1 MILSTTKELRLHI
14 PSNAIDEISSLQGI
28 LDNSEKDF
36 LRDKLGDSLYNRLCE
51 YYQTISPDDFFMA
64 VSNGEHNQQPWMQL
78 LLMAQRMVTY
88 DAMSRFA
95 YTQALSINGAG
106 INMASS
112 DDYGTA
118 SKDLL
123 DKSVQGYKREA
134 MVSLNQMLVMLEGWA
149 RKMETPAPIADAGT
163 TEPLPKEPEDEQ
175 HKAIEEIS
183 VLWQESQYYY
193 LHHDLLIATCA
204 DLQQY
209 LDIYESR
216 EKFIRLLPDLHFIQ
230 DEYISEAIGEDTV
243 QRLLHT
249 TDPNDKPLLR
259 KVRRLM
265 VAHLEERTTIL
276 TIDKARRAAAHNEAI
291 ALRTSVLRLME
302 MRKAVDAVNNTPTDK
317 PSTNTTDSTSKGY
330 ENNQPDSKIFVSPL
344 LYYTDYTD
352 YYVIK
357 KQQTTLMTLIVRD
370 IRAIRC

>member
-14 PSNAIDEISSLQGI
+14 PSNAIDEISSLQGT

-36 LRDKLGDSLYNRLCE
+36 LRDKLGDSLYDQLCE
-51 YYQTISPDDFFMA
+51 YYQSISPDEFYLS
-64 VSNGEHNQQPWMQL
+64 VTNGEHTHQPWQQL
-78 LLMAQRMVTY
+78 LLMAQRMVVY

-95 YTQALSINGAG
+95 YTQALSINGTG
-106 INMASS
+106 INVASS
-112 DDYGTA
+112 EDYGAA

-123 DKSVQGYKREA
+123 DKGVQGYKREA

-149 RKMETPAPIADAGT
+149 KNCVKEQSSDVQKTAESVPNTDNSV
-163 TEPLPKEPEDEQ
+163 PKTDESVQ
-175 HKAIEEIS
+175 TGEIEEI
-183 VLWQESQYYY
+183 VKLWQESQYYY
-193 LHHDLLIATCA
+193 AHHDLLIATCA

-249 TDPNDKPLLR
+249 DDPADKPLLR

-302 MRKAVDAVNNTPTDK
+302 MRKAVDAANNTPDK
-317 PSTNTTDSTSKGY
+317 PSINTTDSTSKGY

-344 LYYTDYTD
+344 LY
-352 YYVIK
+352 
-357 KQQTTLMTLIVRD
+357 
-370 IRAIRC
+370 

>member
-51 YYQTISPDDFFMA
+51 YYQTISPDDFYMA
-64 VSNGEHNQQPWMQL
+64 VSNGEHSKQPWMQL

-149 RKMETPAPIADAGT
+149 RKMETPAPIADADT
-163 TEPLPKEPEDEQ
+163 TEPSPTEPEGEPSTTEPEDEQ

-243 QRLLHT
+243 QHLLHT
-249 TDPNDKPLLR
+249 EDPNDKPLLR

-291 ALRTSVLRLME
+291 SLRASVLRLME
-302 MRKAVDAVNNTPTDK
+302 MRKAVDAANNTPTDK
-317 PSTNTTDSTSKGY
+317 PSTNTADSTSKGY

-344 LYYTDYTD
+344 LY
-352 YYVIK
+352 
-357 KQQTTLMTLIVRD
+357 
-370 IRAIRC
+370 

>member
-1 MILSTTKELRLHI
+1 MILSTINELRLHI
-14 PSNAIDEISSLQGI
+14 PSNAIDEISYLQGI

-51 YYQTISPDDFFMA
+51 YYQTVSPDDFYMA
-64 VSNGEHNQQPWMQL
+64 VSNGEHTQQPWMQL

-95 YTQALSINGAG
+95 YTQALSINGTG
-106 INMASS
+106 INVASS

-123 DKSVQGYKREA
+123 DKGVQGYKREA

-149 RKMETPAPIADAGT
+149 KDCVKKTAKSVPNTDNSV
-163 TEPLPKEPEDEQ
+163 PKTDESVQ
-175 HKAIEEIS
+175 TSEIEEITN
-183 VLWQESQYYY
+183 LWKESTYYY

-243 QRLLHT
+243 QRLLH
-249 TDPNDKPLLR
+249 NDKPLLR

-302 MRKAVDAVNNTPTDK
+302 MRKAADAANNPPDK
-317 PSTNTTDSTSKGY
+317 PSTNATDSTSKGY

-344 LYYTDYTD
+344 LY
-352 YYVIK
+352 
-357 KQQTTLMTLIVRD
+357 
-370 IRAIRC
+370 

>member
-14 PSNAIDEISSLQGI
+14 PSNAIDEISSLQGT
-28 LDNSEKDF
+28 LDNSEKDC

-51 YYQTISPDDFFMA
+51 YYQTVSPDDFYMA
-64 VSNGEHNQQPWMQL
+64 VSNGEHTQQPWMQL
-78 LLMAQRMVTY
+78 LLMAQRMVVY

-95 YTQALSINGAG
+95 YTQALSINGTG
-106 INMASS
+106 INVASS
-112 DDYGTA
+112 EDYGAA

-123 DKSVQGYKREA
+123 DKGVQGYKREA

-149 RKMETPAPIADAGT
+149 KKMATPAPIADADSTEPPT
-163 TEPLPKEPEDEQ
+163 TEPKDEE

-183 VLWQESQYYY
+183 LLWQESQYYY

-204 DLQQY
+204 DLQHY

-249 TDPNDKPLLR
+249 DAPADKPLLR

-302 MRKAVDAVNNTPTDK
+302 MRKAVDAANNIPDK
-317 PSTNTTDSTSKGY
+317 SSTNTTDSTSKGY

-344 LYYTDYTD
+344 LY
-352 YYVIK
+352 
-357 KQQTTLMTLIVRD
+357 
-370 IRAIRC
+370 

>member
-51 YYQTISPDDFFMA
+51 YYQTISPDDFYMA
-64 VSNGEHNQQPWMQL
+64 VSNGEHSQQPWMQL

-149 RKMETPAPIADAGT
+149 RKMETPAPIADADT
-163 TEPLPKEPEDEQ
+163 TEPSPAEPDAEQSPTESEDEQ

-243 QRLLHT
+243 QHLLHT
-249 TDPNDKPLLR
+249 EDPNDKPLLR

-291 ALRTSVLRLME
+291 SLRTSVLRLME
-302 MRKAVDAVNNTPTDK
+302 MRKAVDAANNMPTDK
-317 PSTNTTDSTSKGY
+317 PSTNTTDSTGKGY

-344 LYYTDYTD
+344 LY
-352 YYVIK
+352 
-357 KQQTTLMTLIVRD
+357 
-370 IRAIRC
+370 

>member
-64 VSNGEHNQQPWMQL
+64 VSNGEHSRQPWMQL

-149 RKMETPAPIADAGT
+149 RKMDTPAPIAVADT
-163 TEPLPKEPEDEQ
+163 TEPLPTEPEGETSPTEPEDEQ

-183 VLWQESQYYY
+183 ILWQESQYYY

-249 TDPNDKPLLR
+249 TDPNDKLLLR

-302 MRKAVDAVNNTPTDK
+302 MRKAVDAANNTPTDK

-344 LYYTDYTD
+344 LY
-352 YYVIK
+352 
-357 KQQTTLMTLIVRD
+357 
-370 IRAIRC
+370 

>member
-14 PSNAIDEISSLQGI
+14 PSNAIDEISSLQGT

-36 LRDKLGDSLYNRLCE
+36 LRDKLGDSLYDQLSE
-51 YYQTISPDDFFMA
+51 YYQSISPDEFYLS
-64 VSNGEHNQQPWMQL
+64 VTNGEHTHQPWQQL
-78 LLMAQRMVTY
+78 LLIAQRMVVY

-95 YTQALSINGAG
+95 YTQALSINGTG
-106 INMASS
+106 INVASS
-112 DDYGTA
+112 EDYGAA

-123 DKSVQGYKREA
+123 DKGVQGYKREA
-134 MVSLNQMLVMLEGWA
+134 MVSLNQMLMMLEGWA
-149 RKMETPAPIADAGT
+149 RKMATPAAIAGADSTEPPT
-163 TEPLPKEPEDEQ
+163 TEPKDEE
-175 HKAIEEIS
+175 HKTIEEIS
-183 VLWQESQYYY
+183 LLWQESQYYY

-204 DLQQY
+204 DLQHY

-249 TDPNDKPLLR
+249 NDPADQPLLR

-291 ALRTSVLRLME
+291 SLRSSVLRLME
-302 MRKAVDAVNNTPTDK
+302 MRKAAAAANNTPDK

-344 LYYTDYTD
+344 LY
-352 YYVIK
+352 
-357 KQQTTLMTLIVRD
+357 
-370 IRAIRC
+370 

>member
-64 VSNGEHNQQPWMQL
+64 VSNGEHSQQPWMQL

-149 RKMETPAPIADAGT
+149 RKMEIPAPIADTDT
-163 TEPLPKEPEDEQ
+163 TEPLPIDTEGEPSPTEPEDEQ

-243 QRLLHT
+243 QHLLHT
-249 TDPNDKPLLR
+249 TDPNDRPLLR

-276 TIDKARRAAAHNEAI
+276 TIDKARRAAAHNESI
-291 ALRTSVLRLME
+291 SLRTSVLRLME
-302 MRKAVDAVNNTPTDK
+302 MRKAVDAANNTPTDK
-317 PSTNTTDSTSKGY
+317 PSTNTTDSTAKGY

-344 LYYTDYTD
+344 LY
-352 YYVIK
+352 
-357 KQQTTLMTLIVRD
+357 
-370 IRAIRC
+370 

>member
-1 MILSTTKELRLHI
+1 MILSTIKELRLHI

-36 LRDKLGDSLYNRLCE
+36 LRDKLGDSLYHRLCE
-51 YYQTISPDDFFMA
+51 YYQTVSPDDFYMA
-64 VSNGEHNQQPWMQL
+64 VSNGEHTQQPWMQL

-95 YTQALSINGAG
+95 YTQALSINGTG
-106 INMASS
+106 INVASS

-123 DKSVQGYKREA
+123 DKGVQGYKREA

-149 RKMETPAPIADAGT
+149 RKMATPAAIAEADSTDQPT
-163 TEPLPKEPEDEQ
+163 TEPKDEQ

-183 VLWQESQYYY
+183 LLWQESQYYY
-193 LHHDLLIATCA
+193 AHHDLLISTCA

-209 LDIYESR
+209 LDIYENR

-249 TDPNDKPLLR
+249 DNPNDKPLLR

-276 TIDKARRAAAHNEAI
+276 TIDKARRVAAHNEAI
-291 ALRTSVLRLME
+291 ALRSSVLRLME
-302 MRKAVDAVNNTPTDK
+302 MRKAADAANTTPDN

-344 LYYTDYTD
+344 LY
-352 YYVIK
+352 
-357 KQQTTLMTLIVRD
+357 
-370 IRAIRC
+370 

>member
-51 YYQTISPDDFFMA
+51 YYQTVSPDDFYMA
-64 VSNGEHNQQPWMQL
+64 VSNGEHTQQPWMQL

-95 YTQALSINGAG
+95 YTQALSINGTG
-106 INMASS
+106 INVASS

-123 DKSVQGYKREA
+123 DKGVQGYKREA

-149 RKMETPAPIADAGT
+149 RKMATPAAIADADSTDTPT
-163 TEPLPKEPEDEQ
+163 TEPKDEE

-183 VLWQESQYYY
+183 LLWQESQYYY

-249 TDPNDKPLLR
+249 DDPADKSLLR

-291 ALRTSVLRLME
+291 SLRSSVLRLME
-302 MRKAVDAVNNTPTDK
+302 MRKAAPAANKTPDK

-330 ENNQPDSKIFVSPL
+330 ENNQPNSKIFVSPL
-344 LYYTDYTD
+344 LY
-352 YYVIK
+352 
-357 KQQTTLMTLIVRD
+357 
-370 IRAIRC
+370 

>member
-64 VSNGEHNQQPWMQL
+64 VSNGEHSQQPWMQL

-163 TEPLPKEPEDEQ
+163 TEQLPTEPEGKTSPTEPEDEQ

-317 PSTNTTDSTSKGY
+317 PSTNTTDSTGKGY

-344 LYYTDYTD
+344 LY
-352 YYVIK
+352 
-357 KQQTTLMTLIVRD
+357 
-370 IRAIRC
+370 

>member
-1 MILSTTKELRLHI
+1 MILSTIKELRLHI
-14 PSNAIDEISSLQGI
+14 PSNAIDEINSLQGI

-51 YYQTISPDDFFMA
+51 YYQTVSPDDFYMA
-64 VSNGEHNQQPWMQL
+64 VSNGEHAQQPWMQL

-95 YTQALSINGAG
+95 YTQALSINGTG
-106 INMASS
+106 INVASS

-123 DKSVQGYKREA
+123 DKGVQGYKREA

-149 RKMETPAPIADAGT
+149 RKMATPAAIAEADST
-163 TEPLPKEPEDEQ
+163 DPPPTEPKDEQ
-175 HKAIEEIS
+175 HKTIEEIS
-183 VLWQESQYYY
+183 LLWQESQYYY
-193 LHHDLLIATCA
+193 AHHDLLISTCA

-209 LDIYESR
+209 LDIYENR

-249 TDPNDKPLLR
+249 DNPNDKPLLR

-276 TIDKARRAAAHNEAI
+276 TIDKARRVAAHNEAI
-291 ALRTSVLRLME
+291 ALRSSVLRLME
-302 MRKAVDAVNNTPTDK
+302 MRKAADAANTTPDN

-344 LYYTDYTD
+344 LY
-352 YYVIK
+352 
-357 KQQTTLMTLIVRD
+357 
-370 IRAIRC
+370 

>member
-149 RKMETPAPIADAGT
+149 RKMETPAPIADADT
-163 TEPLPKEPEDEQ
+163 TGPLPTETESETSPTEPEDEQ

-183 VLWQESQYYY
+183 TLWQESQYYY

-302 MRKAVDAVNNTPTDK
+302 MRKAVDAANNTPTDK
-317 PSTNTTDSTSKGY
+317 PSTNTADSTGKGY
-330 ENNQPDSKIFVSPL
+330 ENNQPDSKIFVSPM
-344 LYYTDYTD
+344 LY
-352 YYVIK
+352 
-357 KQQTTLMTLIVRD
+357 
-370 IRAIRC
+370 

>member
-51 YYQTISPDDFFMA
+51 YYQTVSPDDFYMA
-64 VSNGEHNQQPWMQL
+64 VCNGENTQHPWMQL

-88 DAMSRFA
+88 DAMSRFV
-95 YTQALSINGAG
+95 YTQALSINGTG
-106 INMASS
+106 INVASS

-123 DKSVQGYKREA
+123 DKGVQGYKREA

-149 RKMETPAPIADAGT
+149 KKMATPAPIADADT
-163 TEPLPKEPEDEQ
+163 IEQPTEPKDEE

-183 VLWQESQYYY
+183 LLWQESQYYY

-204 DLQQY
+204 DLQHY

-249 TDPNDKPLLR
+249 DDPADKPLLR

-291 ALRTSVLRLME
+291 SLRSSVLRLME
-302 MRKAVDAVNNTPTDK
+302 MRKAAAAANNTPDK

-344 LYYTDYTD
+344 LY
-352 YYVIK
+352 
-357 KQQTTLMTLIVRD
+357 
-370 IRAIRC
+370 

>member
-1 MILSTTKELRLHI
+1 MIISTIKELRLHI

-36 LRDKLGDSLYNRLCE
+36 LCDKLGDSLYHRLCE
-51 YYQTISPDDFFMA
+51 YYQTVSPDDFYMA
-64 VSNGEHNQQPWMQL
+64 VSNGEHAQQPWMQL

-95 YTQALSINGAG
+95 YTQALSINGTG
-106 INMASS
+106 INVASS

-123 DKSVQGYKREA
+123 DKGVQGYKREA

-149 RKMETPAPIADAGT
+149 RKMATPAAIAEADS
-163 TEPLPKEPEDEQ
+163 TEPKDEQ

-183 VLWQESQYYY
+183 LLWQESQYYY
-193 LHHDLLIATCA
+193 AHHDLLIATCA

-209 LDIYESR
+209 LDIYENR

-249 TDPNDKPLLR
+249 DNPNDKPLLR

-276 TIDKARRAAAHNEAI
+276 TIDKARRVAAHNESI
-291 ALRTSVLRLME
+291 ALRSSVLRFME
-302 MRKAVDAVNNTPTDK
+302 MRKAADAANTTPDN
-317 PSTNTTDSTSKGY
+317 PSTNTNDDKGY
-330 ENNQPDSKIFVSPL
+330 ENNQPGSKFFVSPL
-344 LYYTDYTD
+344 LY
-352 YYVIK
+352 
-357 KQQTTLMTLIVRD
+357 
-370 IRAIRC
+370 

>member
-14 PSNAIDEISSLQGI
+14 PSNAIDEISSLQGT

-36 LRDKLGDSLYNRLCE
+36 LRDKLGDSLYDQLCE
-51 YYQTISPDDFFMA
+51 YYQSISPDEFYLS
-64 VSNGEHNQQPWMQL
+64 VTNGEHTHLPWQQL
-78 LLMAQRMVTY
+78 LLMAQRMVVY

-95 YTQALSINGAG
+95 YTQALSINGTG
-106 INMASS
+106 INVASS
-112 DDYGTA
+112 EDYGAA

-123 DKSVQGYKREA
+123 DKGVQGYKREA

-149 RKMETPAPIADAGT
+149 RKMATPAAIAEADSTDAPT
-163 TEPLPKEPEDEQ
+163 TEQKDEQ

-183 VLWQESQYYY
+183 LLWQESQYYY
-193 LHHDLLIATCA
+193 AHHDLLIATCA
-204 DLQQY
+204 DLQHY

-249 TDPNDKPLLR
+249 DDPNDKPLLR

-302 MRKAVDAVNNTPTDK
+302 MRKAVDAANNTPDK

-330 ENNQPDSKIFVSPL
+330 ENNQPDSKIFVPPL
-344 LYYTDYTD
+344 LY
-352 YYVIK
+352 
-357 KQQTTLMTLIVRD
+357 
-370 IRAIRC
+370 

>member
-1 MILSTTKELRLHI
+1 MIISTIKELRLHI

-36 LRDKLGDSLYNRLCE
+36 LRDKLGDSLYHRLCE
-51 YYQTISPDDFFMA
+51 YYQTVSPDDFYMA
-64 VSNGEHNQQPWMQL
+64 VSNGEHAQQPWMQL

-95 YTQALSINGAG
+95 YTQALSINGTG
-106 INMASS
+106 INVASS

-123 DKSVQGYKREA
+123 DKGVQGYKREA

-149 RKMETPAPIADAGT
+149 RKMATPAAIAEADSTDPPT
-163 TEPLPKEPEDEQ
+163 TEPKDEQ

-183 VLWQESQYYY
+183 LLWQESQYYY
-193 LHHDLLIATCA
+193 AHHDLLISTCA

-209 LDIYESR
+209 LDIYENR

-249 TDPNDKPLLR
+249 DNPNDKPLLR

-265 VAHLEERTTIL
+265 VGHLEERTTIL
-276 TIDKARRAAAHNEAI
+276 TIDKARRVAAHNEAI
-291 ALRTSVLRLME
+291 ALRSSVLRLME
-302 MRKAVDAVNNTPTDK
+302 MRKAADAANTTPDN

-344 LYYTDYTD
+344 LY
-352 YYVIK
+352 
-357 KQQTTLMTLIVRD
+357 
-370 IRAIRC
+370 

>member
-64 VSNGEHNQQPWMQL
+64 VSNGEHSKQPWMQL

-149 RKMETPAPIADAGT
+149 RKMGTPAPIADADT
-163 TEPLPKEPEDEQ
+163 TEPLPAEPDGETSPTEPEDEQ

-230 DEYISEAIGEDTV
+230 DEYISEAIGEDMV
-243 QRLLHT
+243 QHLLHT

-302 MRKAVDAVNNTPTDK
+302 MRKAADDANNTPTDK
-317 PSTNTTDSTSKGY
+317 PSTNTTDSTGKGY

-344 LYYTDYTD
+344 LY
-352 YYVIK
+352 
-357 KQQTTLMTLIVRD
+357 
-370 IRAIRC
+370 

>member
-1 MILSTTKELRLHI
+1 MILSTIKELRLHI
-14 PSNAIDEISSLQGI
+14 PSNAIDEINSLQGI

-51 YYQTISPDDFFMA
+51 YYQTVSPDDFYMA
-64 VSNGEHNQQPWMQL
+64 VSNGEHTQQPWMQL

-95 YTQALSINGAG
+95 YTQALSINGTG
-106 INMASS
+106 INVASS

-123 DKSVQGYKREA
+123 DKGVQGYKREA

-149 RKMETPAPIADAGT
+149 RKMATPAAIAEADST
-163 TEPLPKEPEDEQ
+163 DQPTSEPKDEQ

-183 VLWQESQYYY
+183 LLWQESQYYY
-193 LHHDLLIATCA
+193 AHHDLLIATCA

-209 LDIYESR
+209 LDIYENR

-249 TDPNDKPLLR
+249 DNPNDKPFLR

-291 ALRTSVLRLME
+291 ALRSSVLRLME
-302 MRKAVDAVNNTPTDK
+302 MRKAADAANTTPDN

-344 LYYTDYTD
+344 LY
-352 YYVIK
+352 
-357 KQQTTLMTLIVRD
+357 
-370 IRAIRC
+370 

>member
-51 YYQTISPDDFFMA
+51 YYQTVSPDDFYMA
-64 VSNGEHNQQPWMQL
+64 VCNGENTQHPWMQL

-88 DAMSRFA
+88 DAMSRFV
-95 YTQALSINGAG
+95 YTQALSINGTG
-106 INMASS
+106 INVASS

-123 DKSVQGYKREA
+123 DKGVQGYKREA

-149 RKMETPAPIADAGT
+149 KKMATPAPIADADT
-163 TEPLPKEPEDEQ
+163 IEQPTEPKDEE

-183 VLWQESQYYY
+183 LLWQESQYYY

-204 DLQQY
+204 DLQHY
-209 LDIYESR
+209 LDIYENR

-230 DEYISEAIGEDTV
+230 DEYISEAIGDDTV

-249 TDPNDKPLLR
+249 NDPADQPLLR

-291 ALRTSVLRLME
+291 SLRSSVLRLME
-302 MRKAVDAVNNTPTDK
+302 MRKAADAANNTPDK

-344 LYYTDYTD
+344 LY
-352 YYVIK
+352 
-357 KQQTTLMTLIVRD
+357 
-370 IRAIRC
+370 

>member
-51 YYQTISPDDFFMA
+51 YYQTVSPDDFYMA
-64 VSNGEHNQQPWMQL
+64 VCNGENTQHPWMQL

-88 DAMSRFA
+88 DAMSRFV
-95 YTQALSINGAG
+95 YTQALSINGTG
-106 INMASS
+106 INVASS

-123 DKSVQGYKREA
+123 DKGVQGYKREA
-134 MVSLNQMLVMLEGWA
+134 MVSLNQMLVMLEGLA
-149 RKMETPAPIADAGT
+149 KKMATPAPIADADT
-163 TEPLPKEPEDEQ
+163 LEQPTEPKDEE

-183 VLWQESQYYY
+183 LLWQESQYYY

-204 DLQQY
+204 DLQHY

-249 TDPNDKPLLR
+249 DDPADKPLLR

-265 VAHLEERTTIL
+265 VVHLEERTTIL

-291 ALRTSVLRLME
+291 SLRSSVLRLME
-302 MRKAVDAVNNTPTDK
+302 MRKAAPAANKTPDK

-330 ENNQPDSKIFVSPL
+330 ENNQPNSKIFVSPL
-344 LYYTDYTD
+344 LY
-352 YYVIK
+352 
-357 KQQTTLMTLIVRD
+357 
-370 IRAIRC
+370 

>member
-1 MILSTTKELRLHI
+1 MILSTIKELRLHI
-14 PSNAIDEISSLQGI
+14 PSNAIDEINSLQGI

-51 YYQTISPDDFFMA
+51 YYQTVSPDDFYMA
-64 VSNGEHNQQPWMQL
+64 VSNGEHTQQPWMQL

-95 YTQALSINGAG
+95 YTQALSINGTG
-106 INMASS
+106 INVASS

-123 DKSVQGYKREA
+123 DKGVQGYKREA

-149 RKMETPAPIADAGT
+149 RKMATPAAIAEADSTDQPT
-163 TEPLPKEPEDEQ
+163 TEPKDEQ

-183 VLWQESQYYY
+183 LLWQESQYYY
-193 LHHDLLIATCA
+193 AHHDLLIATCA

-209 LDIYESR
+209 LDIYENR

-230 DEYISEAIGEDTV
+230 DEYISEAIGEDTI

-249 TDPNDKPLLR
+249 DNPNDKALLC

-291 ALRTSVLRLME
+291 ALRSSVLRLME
-302 MRKAVDAVNNTPTDK
+302 MRKAADAANTTPDN

-344 LYYTDYTD
+344 LY
-352 YYVIK
+352 
-357 KQQTTLMTLIVRD
+357 
-370 IRAIRC
+370 

>member
-36 LRDKLGDSLYNRLCE
+36 LRDKLGGSLYNRLCE
-51 YYQTISPDDFFMA
+51 YYQTVSPDDFYMA
-64 VSNGEHNQQPWMQL
+64 VCNGENTQHPWMQL

-88 DAMSRFA
+88 DAMSRFV
-95 YTQALSINGAG
+95 YTQALSINGTG
-106 INMASS
+106 INVASS

-123 DKSVQGYKREA
+123 DKGVQGYKREA

-149 RKMETPAPIADAGT
+149 KKMATPAPIADADT
-163 TEPLPKEPEDEQ
+163 IEQPTEPKDEE

-183 VLWQESQYYY
+183 LLWQESQYYY

-204 DLQQY
+204 DLQHY
-209 LDIYESR
+209 LDIYENR

-249 TDPNDKPLLR
+249 NDPADQPLLR

-291 ALRTSVLRLME
+291 SLRSSVLRLME
-302 MRKAVDAVNNTPTDK
+302 MRKAADAANNTPDK

-344 LYYTDYTD
+344 LY
-352 YYVIK
+352 
-357 KQQTTLMTLIVRD
+357 
-370 IRAIRC
+370 

>member
-51 YYQTISPDDFFMA
+51 YYQTVSPDDFYMA
-64 VSNGEHNQQPWMQL
+64 VCNGENTQHPWMQL

-88 DAMSRFA
+88 DAMSRFV
-95 YTQALSINGAG
+95 YTQALSINGTG
-106 INMASS
+106 INVASS

-123 DKSVQGYKREA
+123 DKGVQGYKREA

-149 RKMETPAPIADAGT
+149 KKMATPAPIADANSTEPPT
-163 TEPLPKEPEDEQ
+163 TEPKDEE

-183 VLWQESQYYY
+183 LLWQESQYYY

-204 DLQQY
+204 DLQHY

-249 TDPNDKPLLR
+249 DDPADKPLLR
-259 KVRRLM
+259 KVRRLI

-302 MRKAVDAVNNTPTDK
+302 MRKAADVANTTPDK

-344 LYYTDYTD
+344 LY
-352 YYVIK
+352 
-357 KQQTTLMTLIVRD
+357 
-370 IRAIRC
+370 

>member
-14 PSNAIDEISSLQGI
+14 PSNAIDDISSLQGI

-51 YYQTISPDDFFMA
+51 YYQTVSPDDFYMA
-64 VSNGEHNQQPWMQL
+64 VSNGEHTQQPWMQL

-95 YTQALSINGAG
+95 YTQALSINGTG
-106 INMASS
+106 INVASS

-123 DKSVQGYKREA
+123 DKGVQGYKREA

-149 RKMETPAPIADAGT
+149 RKMATPTAIVDADSPEPSP
-163 TEPLPKEPEDEQ
+163 TEPRDEQ

-183 VLWQESQYYY
+183 LLWQESQYYY
-193 LHHDLLIATCA
+193 AHHDLLIATCA
-204 DLQQY
+204 DLQHY

-230 DEYISEAIGEDTV
+230 DEYISEAIGEDTM

-249 TDPNDKPLLR
+249 DDPNDKPLLR

-276 TIDKARRAAAHNEAI
+276 TIDKARRAAAHNETI
-291 ALRTSVLRLME
+291 ALRASVLRLMA
-302 MRKAVDAVNNTPTDK
+302 MRKTADAANNPPDK

-344 LYYTDYTD
+344 LY
-352 YYVIK
+352 
-357 KQQTTLMTLIVRD
+357 
-370 IRAIRC
+370 

>member
-1 MILSTTKELRLHI
+1 MPIIQNSNFKIRMILSTIKELRLHI

-36 LRDKLGDSLYNRLCE
+36 LRDKLGDSLYHRLCE
-51 YYQTISPDDFFMA
+51 YYQTVSPDDFYMA
-64 VSNGEHNQQPWMQL
+64 VSNGEHTQQPWMQL

-95 YTQALSINGAG
+95 YTQALSINGTG
-106 INMASS
+106 INVASS

-123 DKSVQGYKREA
+123 DKGVRGYKREA

-149 RKMETPAPIADAGT
+149 RKMATPAAIAEADSTDQPT
-163 TEPLPKEPEDEQ
+163 TEPKDEQ

-183 VLWQESQYYY
+183 LLWQESQYYY
-193 LHHDLLIATCA
+193 AHHDLLIATCA

-249 TDPNDKPLLR
+249 YNPNDKPLLR

-291 ALRTSVLRLME
+291 ALRSSVLRLME
-302 MRKAVDAVNNTPTDK
+302 MRKAADAANTTPDN

-344 LYYTDYTD
+344 LY
-352 YYVIK
+352 
-357 KQQTTLMTLIVRD
+357 
-370 IRAIRC
+370 

>member
-14 PSNAIDEISSLQGI
+14 PSNAIDEISSLQGT

-36 LRDKLGDSLYNRLCE
+36 LRDKLGDSLYDQLCE
-51 YYQTISPDDFFMA
+51 YYQSISPDEFYLS
-64 VSNGEHNQQPWMQL
+64 VTNGEHTHLPWQQL
-78 LLMAQRMVTY
+78 LLMAQRMVVY

-95 YTQALSINGAG
+95 YTQALSINGTG
-106 INMASS
+106 INVASS
-112 DDYGTA
+112 EDYGAA

-123 DKSVQGYKREA
+123 DKGVQGYKREA

-149 RKMETPAPIADAGT
+149 KKMATPAAIADADSTEPPT
-163 TEPLPKEPEDEQ
+163 TEPKDEE
-175 HKAIEEIS
+175 HKAIEDIS
-183 VLWQESQYYY
+183 LLWQESQYYY

-204 DLQQY
+204 DLQHY

-249 TDPNDKPLLR
+249 DDPADKPLLR

-291 ALRTSVLRLME
+291 ALRSSVLRLME
-302 MRKAVDAVNNTPTDK
+302 MRKAVDAANNTPDK

-344 LYYTDYTD
+344 LY
-352 YYVIK
+352 
-357 KQQTTLMTLIVRD
+357 
-370 IRAIRC
+370 

>member
-64 VSNGEHNQQPWMQL
+64 VSNGEHSQQPWMQL

-163 TEPLPKEPEDEQ
+163 KEPLPTEPEGEPSPTEPEDEQ

-317 PSTNTTDSTSKGY
+317 PSTNTTDSTGKGY

-344 LYYTDYTD
+344 LY
-352 YYVIK
+352 
-357 KQQTTLMTLIVRD
+357 
-370 IRAIRC
+370 

>member
-1 MILSTTKELRLHI
+1 MIISTIKELRLHI

-36 LRDKLGDSLYNRLCE
+36 LRDKLGDSLYHRLCE
-51 YYQTISPDDFFMA
+51 YYQTVSPDDFYMA
-64 VSNGEHNQQPWMQL
+64 VSNGEHTQQPWMQL

-95 YTQALSINGAG
+95 YTQALSINGTG
-106 INMASS
+106 INVASS

-123 DKSVQGYKREA
+123 DKGVQGYKREA

-149 RKMETPAPIADAGT
+149 RKMATPAAIAEADSTDQPT
-163 TEPLPKEPEDEQ
+163 TEPKDEQ

-183 VLWQESQYYY
+183 LLWQESQYYY
-193 LHHDLLIATCA
+193 AHHDLLIATCA

-249 TDPNDKPLLR
+249 YNPNDKPLLR

-291 ALRTSVLRLME
+291 ALRSSVLRLME
-302 MRKAVDAVNNTPTDK
+302 MRKAADAANTTPDN

-344 LYYTDYTD
+344 LY
-352 YYVIK
+352 
-357 KQQTTLMTLIVRD
+357 
-370 IRAIRC
+370 

>member
-14 PSNAIDEISSLQGI
+14 PSNAIDEISSLQGT

-36 LRDKLGDSLYNRLCE
+36 LRDKLGDSLYDQLCE
-51 YYQTISPDDFFMA
+51 YYQSISPDEFYLS
-64 VSNGEHNQQPWMQL
+64 VTNGEHTHQPWQQL
-78 LLMAQRMVTY
+78 LLMAQRMVVY
-88 DAMSRFA
+88 DAMSRFV
-95 YTQALSINGAG
+95 YTQALSINGTG
-106 INMASS
+106 INVASS

-123 DKSVQGYKREA
+123 DKGVQGYKREA

-149 RKMETPAPIADAGT
+149 KKMATPAPIADADT
-163 TEPLPKEPEDEQ
+163 IEQPTEQKDEE

-183 VLWQESQYYY
+183 LLWQESQYYY
-193 LHHDLLIATCA
+193 AHHDLLIATCA
-204 DLQQY
+204 DLQHY

-249 TDPNDKPLLR
+249 DDPADKPLLR

-302 MRKAVDAVNNTPTDK
+302 MRKAVDAANNIPDK

-344 LYYTDYTD
+344 LY
-352 YYVIK
+352 
-357 KQQTTLMTLIVRD
+357 
-370 IRAIRC
+370 